1 MTSTFF
7 NLPKIKPRKT
17 VWIGVSVSLLA
28 GGVLLSQIIPNHVL
42 QKKETEKEQ
51 VIIPEVKTVTA
62 LGRLEPEGEV
72 IEIAASSSGQGGG
85 QGKQNR

>member
-17 VWIGVSVSLLA
+17 VWIGVTVSLLA

-42 QKKETEKEQ
+42 QKKEAEKLSMRNIVSEW
-51 VIIPEVKTVTA
+51 KT
-62 LGRLEPEGEV
+62 LY
-72 IEIAASSSGQGGG
+72 
-85 QGKQNR
+85 